1 MSEVLVVFHKSTI
14 CAFTKKQ
21 FDLEARKYLSFRG
34 DEIIVLFVY
43 WHNSTRCYCS
53 YYYFYYSYY
62 TTDLLLLLPL
72 QFYNLLLMALE
83 IAFWVQLSRY
93 NSKSINNNTTTT

>member
-53 YYYFYYSYY
+53 YYYFSYS
-62 TTDLLLLLPL
+62 TTYLLLLLPL